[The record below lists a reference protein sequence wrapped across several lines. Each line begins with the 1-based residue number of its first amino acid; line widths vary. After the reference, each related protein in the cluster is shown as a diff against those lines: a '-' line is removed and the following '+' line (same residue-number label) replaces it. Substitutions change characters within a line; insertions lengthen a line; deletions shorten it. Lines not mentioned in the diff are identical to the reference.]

1 MELKNT
7 IRLIL
12 LTSAALILPVS
23 VQAQSKVTPPYALGS
38 TPTVVQAAPGF
49 PTVSAEQIA
58 RDVTQEFNPRTGE
71 TSLVAAPF
79 DPFEQ
84 DPTVAASVNLR
95 SAPQVTA
102 IDGTPLYDGAIF
114 EMNFYYNSPSDDPYG
129 GRAYGEAAFL
139 NGELAPVTL
148 RDNRIL
154 ECSSRVENVVYD
166 HQSYYTGP
174 HIGIYRPYRHYA
186 GHFGF
191 SSLGFGHGFS
201 SGSSSFFNRGVGVSN
216 FGFRTGGFARTRGAT
231 PRRDF
236 RDQNTRRGFRGQ
248 SDRRDFRDQ
257 DERRDERRDR
267 IQERRDDRANTGQSF
282 RRGPALTGAGRSQFL
297 TRGRINGRADT
308 ARVNVPPPAPDAS
321 TTSRRGLFASGRTR
335 ARTSSQRREE
345 ARRQLTG
352 TQTQQQNK
360 TIRVVFDI
368 APDTENQDA
377 FDV

>member
-12 LTSAALILPVS
+12 LTSAALTLSVS

-174 HIGIYRPYRHYA
+174 HIGIYRPYRHL
-186 GHFGF
+186 
-191 SSLGFGHGFS
+191 SLIH
-201 SGSSSFFNRGVGVSN
+201 
-216 FGFRTGGFARTRGAT
+216 
-231 PRRDF
+231 
-236 RDQNTRRGFRGQ
+236 
-248 SDRRDFRDQ
+248 
-257 DERRDERRDR
+257 
-267 IQERRDDRANTGQSF
+267 I
-282 RRGPALTGAGRSQFL
+282 
-297 TRGRINGRADT
+297 
-308 ARVNVPPPAPDAS
+308 
-321 TTSRRGLFASGRTR
+321 
-335 ARTSSQRREE
+335 
-345 ARRQLTG
+345 
-352 TQTQQQNK
+352 
-360 TIRVVFDI
+360 
-368 APDTENQDA
+368 
-377 FDV
+377 